1 LKKRRKARQSALQ
14 VLYQWDLTPP
24 DARKTLLR
32 FEGRSSSKGGSD
44 PFLDKLVHGVM
55 AHAQEIDRLI
65 EQYSEHWRLRRI
77 APIDRNILRIAI
89 FELVYCDEIPP
100 KVTLNEAIELGKEFG
115 SDESGS
121 FINGIL
127 DRILS
132 SEVVP
137 KAVKTTSLNP

>member
-1 LKKRRKARQSALQ
+1 MKKRSKSRQSALQ
-14 VLYQWDLTPP
+14 VLYQWDLTPHHP
-24 DARKTLLR
+24 RETLLR
-32 FEGRSSSKGGSD
+32 FEDRSSSRGRSD
-44 PFLDKLVHGVM
+44 PFLEKLVQGVM

-65 EQYSEHWRLRRI
+65 EQYSEHWRLGRI

-137 KAVKTTSLNP
+137 KAMKTTSLNP